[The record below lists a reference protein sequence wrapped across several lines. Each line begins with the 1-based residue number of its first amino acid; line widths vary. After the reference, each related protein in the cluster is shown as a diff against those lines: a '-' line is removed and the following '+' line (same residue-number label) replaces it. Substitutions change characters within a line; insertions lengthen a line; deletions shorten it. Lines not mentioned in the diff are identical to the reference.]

1 MNVAPVSSHAAVSI
15 EAIAHGRSAQLKGAA
30 LRNASPA
37 AQRTAVAAQFEAI
50 LVRQLLGKT
59 MTSMLGGSK
68 SGVAGSVY
76 GDMLADTVS
85 QQLTAGPG
93 LGLGRFLEKQ
103 LTPRGELVNEPTTTT
118 TTSSASTQANP

>member
-1 MNVAPVSSHAAVSI
+1 MSLSPITPLSSAPLDPVTHARA
-15 EAIAHGRSAQLKGAA
+15 AHLTGAA

-37 AQRTAVAAQFEAI
+37 EQRTAVAAQFEAI

-59 MTSMLGGSK
+59 MSSMVGGSEG
-68 SGVAGSVY
+68 GVSANIY
-76 GDMLADTVS
+76 GDMLSDTVS

-103 LTPRGELVNEPTTTT
+103 LAPRGHDAD
-118 TTSSASTQANP
+118 AS